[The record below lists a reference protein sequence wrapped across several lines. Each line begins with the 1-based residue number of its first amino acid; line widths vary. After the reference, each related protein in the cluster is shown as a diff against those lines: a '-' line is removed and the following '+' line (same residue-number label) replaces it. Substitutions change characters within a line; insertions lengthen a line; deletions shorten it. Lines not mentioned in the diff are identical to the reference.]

1 MIKKRV
7 YASLCVLLLLFSAA
21 APAAFYSSLPVCALT
36 VPVLRSYTQTLNCS
50 GTVTASE
57 IAVVRT
63 AVPICVEK
71 LYVQNGSYVVR
82 GQKLL
87 DVDRQKL
94 LALAAAGSSDDFSQ
108 LDPADLEKAVAAAAS
123 LDKGAASALSQ
134 IPEAIY
140 ASNDGYIESFNLE
153 EGAFVAANTGICTV
167 TSGSAH
173 RLKLT
178 VPEDRL
184 GDIPV
189 GSAVRFRPVA
199 YDDREYYAVVEDT
212 PANIRRQLT
221 TTGYRSVA
229 DIYATVEA
237 ADEYLENGLTVTSTV
252 LIADRQQLMT
262 IPYKAIDQDEKGE
275 YVYRIENGRAVKSY
289 IVTGLELE
297 DTVEVQSGLD
307 LGASIVEDCSAVRS
321 AGQLVRLK
329 GEKAA

>member
-1 MIKKRV
+1 MVKKRI

-21 APAAFYSSLPVCALT
+21 APAAFYGALPVCGLT
-36 VPVLRSYTQTLNCS
+36 APTLTSYTRTLNCS
-50 GTVTASE
+50 GTVIASE
-57 IAVVRT
+57 IAVVS
-63 AVPICVEK
+63 AAMPICVEK

-94 LALAAAGSSDDFSQ
+94 LALAAAGASDDFSQ
-108 LDPADLEKAVAAAAS
+108 LEPADLEKAVAAAAS
-123 LDKGAASALSQ
+123 LDKGAASALEE
-134 IPEAIY
+134 IPAAIY
-140 ASNDGYIESFNLE
+140 ASNDGYIEGFNLE
-153 EGAFVAANTGICTV
+153 EGAFVPANTGICTV
-167 TSGSAH
+167 SSGGAH

-199 YDDREYYAVVEDT
+199 YDDREYYAVVENT

-229 DIYATVEA
+229 DVYATVEA
-237 ADEYLENGLTVTSTV
+237 GDEYLENGLTVTSTV
-252 LIADRQQLMT
+252 LIADRRQLLT
-262 IPYKAIDQDEKGE
+262 IPYKAIGQDENGE

-289 IVTGLELE
+289 IVTGQELE
-297 DTVEVQSGLD
+297 DAVEVQSGLE
-307 LGASIVEDCSAVRS
+307 LGASIVEDHSLIRS

>member
-21 APAAFYSSLPVCALT
+21 APAAFYSSLPVCTLT

-57 IAVVRT
+57 IAVVST

-82 GQKLL
+82 G
-87 DVDRQKL
+87 QKL

-167 TSGSAH
+167 TSGSTH

-184 GDIPV
+184 GDIPG

-275 YVYRIENGRAVKSY
+275 YVYRIENGRAVKNY

-297 DTVEVQSGLD
+297 DAVEVQSGLD
-307 LGASIVEDCSAVRS
+307 LGASIVEDCSAVRN